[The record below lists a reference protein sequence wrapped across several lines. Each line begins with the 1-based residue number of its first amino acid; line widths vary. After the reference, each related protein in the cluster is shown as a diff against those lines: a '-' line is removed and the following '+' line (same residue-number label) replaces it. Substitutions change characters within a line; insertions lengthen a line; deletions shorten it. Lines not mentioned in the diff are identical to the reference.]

1 MQFAQTNCLANMTTH
16 ILGYVAQLSSSTV
29 SQSDIDWKQW
39 FQEELTH
46 RKGALRNVGEETTF
60 ESLCRAPNQNEW
72 NLCLQSS
79 LQTSPLELKLK
90 LLNSNWLMALI
101 EYLPEPIVFSTM
113 NVQKLLI
120 MLFQILNCPPPP
132 QISGFTFTKI
142 KSGSQICPVVDL
154 PLKSGI
160 LIYM

>member
-1 MQFAQTNCLANMTTH
+1 
-16 ILGYVAQLSSSTV
+16 
-29 SQSDIDWKQW
+29 
-39 FQEELTH
+39 
-46 RKGALRNVGEETTF
+46 
-60 ESLCRAPNQNEW
+60 
-72 NLCLQSS
+72 
-79 LQTSPLELKLK
+79 
-90 LLNSNWLMALI
+90 MALI

-120 MLFQILNCPPPP
+120 MLFQILNYPPPP

-142 KSGSQICPVVDL
+142 KSGSQICPVVDPPL